1 MAIASIIAVWQIR
14 DKDIIADLT
23 KGTSHFNL
31 TLGAVATA
39 VSYFRSDR
47 ILGMKTKLG
56 NISNYETKF

>member
-23 KGTSHFNL
+23 KGTGHFNL

-47 ILGMKTKLG
+47 ILGMKT
-56 NISNYETKF
+56 